1 MLSELLKN
9 KNTIILIIILILL
22 GVLYFINNSDCSAN
36 KNKIISINS
45 SNTDSTLEKFNN
57 NNKVQFKVYYTNWC
71 GWSKKAL
78 ALINSSEFQSQIN
91 QIKDKAEVILVD
103 CENGGENECSANNIR
118 GFPTMILFK
127 NGKAIDFNGERTTE
141 GIISFIKQNY

>member
-9 KNTIILIIILILL
+9 KNTIILIIIVILL
-22 GVLYFINNSDCSAN
+22 GVLLFLNNSECSTN
-36 KNKIISINS
+36 KNKIISVNS
-45 SNTDSTLEKFNN
+45 SNTNSTLEKFN

-71 GWSKKAL
+71 GWSKRAL
-78 ALINSSEFQSQIN
+78 AVINSSEFQSQIN
-91 QIKDKAEVILVD
+91 QIKDKAEVVLVD

-127 NGKAIDFNGERTTE
+127 NGKPIEFNGERTTE
-141 GIISFIKQNY
+141 GIISFIKENC

>member
-1 MLSELLKN
+1 MIKAVL
-9 KNTIILIIILILL
+9 ILIIILILL
-22 GVLYFINNSDCSAN
+22 GVLYFINNRDCGAN

-45 SNTDSTLEKFNN
+45 SNTDSTLEKFNNNN

-103 CENGGENECSANNIR
+103 CENGVENECSANNIR

-141 GIISFIKQNY
+141 GIISFIKQNS